1 MKFSHK
7 LVISSTLIATGAIAA
22 LSAVLYYNSYK
33 DITENVTHRME
44 TYSASMANH
53 IGTWLQGK
61 EKQVRMLRQGISQA
75 ANDQDIQKLIDLPL
89 LKEEFSVAYVGLE
102 DRPNLII
109 NHPFNKKDYDARKR
123 SWYKEARAKGD
134 INIKRPY
141 LDTKT
146 QKLMIAIGAPIT
158 DSRGIDGVVNGKI
171 ELDALLTILNHHSLG
186 NNGYAYLVGS
196 DGMIISH
203 PNPDY
208 NGKPLSDLFGQTPA
222 MENKLQVAQ
231 IAGKD
236 KLLSFAPVNIKGAGW
251 KVGMVMDSS
260 AAYASVSQMQNLI
273 IGFTLGTAALCFI
286 FYQMVIARLLKPMQ
300 LISDAMRQIAS
311 GKANLGQRIHTRSGD
326 EFQDLADNFNHFM
339 DSLQKLIIEIQTIG
353 GSLRDTSLSAKTT
366 AGDAAYHISNQRQ
379 EIDQLAASINEMATT
394 SSDVANNAQ
403 QVAHYTE
410 DANDAA
416 SEGSDIVH
424 NTAVAINAL
433 SEQLE
438 QARQTVNVLAEHSE
452 GIESITSVISAI
464 ADQTNLLALNAAIE
478 AARAGEQGR
487 GFAVVADEVRSLAS
501 RTQDATSEI
510 NTMIGILRE
519 KTNETVDVIETSR
532 TRAQNTVEE
541 AELAR
546 GSLNKINGAI
556 EQISGMTL
564 QIASA
569 AEQQSSATEEIN
581 RNSDALL
588 TATAALNQSA
598 ADTHNMSQSIQEQ
611 SKQQQALLDQF
622 SH

>member
-22 LSAVLYYNSYK
+22 LSAVLYFNSYK
-33 DITENVTHRME
+33 DITTNVTHQME
-44 TYSASMANH
+44 TDSVSMANH

-61 EKQVRMLRQGISQA
+61 EKQIRMLRQGISQA
-75 ANDQDIQKLIDLPL
+75 TNDEGIQNLIDLPL
-89 LKEEFSVAYVGLE
+89 LKQEFSVTYVGLE

-109 NHPFNKKDYDARKR
+109 NYPFNKKDYDARKR

-134 INIKRPY
+134 INIKKPY

-146 QKLMIAIGAPIT
+146 QKLMFAIGAPIA
-158 DSRGIDGVVNGKI
+158 DSRGIQGVVNGKI
-171 ELDALLTILNHHSLG
+171 ELDALLAILNHHSLG
-186 NNGYAYLVGS
+186 NSGYAYLVGD
-196 DGMIISH
+196 DGIIISH
-203 PNPDY
+203 PDQSY
-208 NGKPLSDLFGQTPA
+208 NGKPLSALFAQTPT
-222 MENKLQVAQ
+222 MGNKLQVAQ
-231 IAGKD
+231 ISGED

-251 KVGMVMDSS
+251 KVGLVMDSS
-260 AAYASVSQMQNLI
+260 TAYASISHMRSLI
-273 IGFTLGTAALCFI
+273 IGFMLGTAVLCFF
-286 FYQMVIARLLKPMQ
+286 FYQLIIARLLKPMQ

-311 GKANLGQRIHTRSGD
+311 GKANLGQRINTSSGD
-326 EFQDLADNFNHFM
+326 EFQDLADDFNHFM
-339 DSLQKLIIEIQTIG
+339 GSLQNLVGEIQTIG
-353 GSLRDTSLSAKTT
+353 SNLLDTSLAAKTT
-366 AGDAAYHISNQRQ
+366 AGDAASHTSNQRQ
-379 EIDQLAASINEMATT
+379 EIDQLATSINEMATT
-394 SSDVANNAQ
+394 SNDVAENAQ

-410 DANDAA
+410 DANKAVC
-416 SEGSDIVH
+416 EGSNMVQ
-424 NTAVAINAL
+424 NTAVAINVL

-519 KTNETVDVIETSR
+519 KTNETVNVIETSR
-532 TRAQNTVEE
+532 KGAQKTVEE

-546 GSLNKINGAI
+546 DSLSKINSSI

-569 AEQQSSATEEIN
+569 AEQQSSTTEEIS
-581 RNSDALL
+581 RNSEALL
-588 TATAALNQSA
+588 AATASLNQSA
-598 ADTHNMSQSIQEQ
+598 SDTHNMSESLQEQ
-611 SKQQQALLDQF
+611 SQQQQVLLGQF